1 MNKNVIDFN
10 KYKLEKYNNMVDDK
24 NTELF
29 KEVISKNIMELSK
42 DEEDIYREFE
52 VKYSTLVLNEEFNVV
67 IMEFR
72 GVDYVVNCL
81 NTSFEYLGKFE
92 DILLNGIY

>member
-52 VKYSTLVLNEEFNVV
+52 IKYSTLVLNEEFNVI